1 MQLMQELYFMS
12 NQNLD
17 QRFLLMFTRKD
28 SQSTKTDVAT
38 IKGNFTLSATYLGG
52 KDEPIILH
60 PGMNTLNL
68 SAKVKF

>member
-1 MQLMQELYFMS
+1 
-12 NQNLD
+12 
-17 QRFLLMFTRKD
+17 
-28 SQSTKTDVAT
+28 VAT

>member
-1 MQLMQELYFMS
+1 MAKYVQKLYFMS

-17 QRFLLMFTRKD
+17 QRFLLMFR
-28 SQSTKTDVAT
+28 SQSTKTDVAK
-38 IKGNFTLSATYLGG
+38 IKRNFTLPATDLGG

>member
-1 MQLMQELYFMS
+1 MAKYVQKLYFMS

-17 QRFLLMFTRKD
+17 QRFLLMFR

-38 IKGNFTLSATYLGG
+38 IKRNFTLPATDLGG